1 MKILHLAVMLL
12 VLVWAA
18 QASAL
23 TVDDIERLKKA
34 GVSDAVIQK
43 MIEQEGAGVKAT
55 GPMVETEDQ
64 VTFSA
69 GKGNKERIQR
79 NREHEQYKEKKALD
93 ALQGVIIDTRADPS
107 ASTLPAKSGAAS
119 Q

>member
-1 MKILHLAVMLL
+1 MKILHLGVMLL
-12 VLVWAA
+12 VIVWAA

-55 GPMVETEDQ
+55 GAHGGDRGPGHLQRGAREIRSAFRETG
-64 VTFSA
+64 SM
-69 GKGNKERIQR
+69 N
-79 NREHEQYKEKKALD
+79 N
-93 ALQGVIIDTRADPS
+93 TRRKRRWTPCRGS
-107 ASTLPAKSGAAS
+107 S
-119 Q
+119 